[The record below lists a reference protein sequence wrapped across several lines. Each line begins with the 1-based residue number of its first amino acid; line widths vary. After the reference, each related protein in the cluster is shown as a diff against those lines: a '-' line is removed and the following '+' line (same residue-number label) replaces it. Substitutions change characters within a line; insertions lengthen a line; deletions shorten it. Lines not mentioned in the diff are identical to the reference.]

1 MSSSA
6 HSGWS
11 PPSGWR
17 LLTWPTNIDAPL
29 NQVDIAK
36 PLQCH
41 VIQYHIHICYVT
53 ITTKNL
59 IYVYTYTIHDH
70 YWCSLDIST
79 MYSTIQNHY
88 PFTRGGKPKQGALFG
103 AQSLALFRALLYS
116 PDIVRLTPSPSFFEW
131 CSQTFAP
138 FPSCWTTTHSPIHS
152 REWKVTSDDADYQ
165 TEKTIKDNPLWES
178 TNSKDCFLKT
188 V

>member
-1 MSSSA
+1 MLYNTTYTYVMWQLPQQIWILYMYIRIPYMTTTDA
-6 HSGWS
+6 
-11 PPSGWR
+11 
-17 LLTWPTNIDAPL
+17 LLTYPQCTAPYKIITPSPEGGSPNREPYLGL
-29 NQVDIAK
+29 N
-36 PLQCH
+36 H
-41 VIQYHIHICYVT
+41 
-53 ITTKNL
+53 
-59 IYVYTYTIHDH
+59 
-70 YWCSLDIST
+70 
-79 MYSTIQNHY
+79 
-88 PFTRGGKPKQGALFG
+88 
-103 AQSLALFRALLYS
+103 LLYS
-116 PDIVRLTPSPSFFEW
+116 EPFSTHLTVSGSPSLFEW

>member
-6 HSGWS
+6 HLGWS

-53 ITTKNL
+53 ITTTNMNT

-88 PFTRGGKPKQGALFG
+88 PFSRGEPKQGALFG
-103 AQSLALFRALLYS
+103 AQSLALFRALFYS
-116 PDIVRLTPSPSFFEW
+116 PNSVRLTPLFEC